1 MKLNKHFQMCEIDY
15 LPLLCVQIFFSKS
28 LDLHKIKRMGRKGI
42 AVHEG
47 HGKSLKAGQTY
58 KVEKQSFIMA

>member
-1 MKLNKHFQMCEIDY
+1 MKLNKHFQMCEMDF

-28 LDLHKIKRMGRKGI
+28 LNLYKIKRVGRKGI

-47 HGKSLKAGQTY
+47 GRKSLKAEQT
-58 KVEKQSFIMA
+58 